1 VLAQRAKESENYMK
15 KDRAPDKDE
24 LRAEYKRSDFP
35 EGLVRGKYAKRM
47 RESSNVVVLRPEVAQ
62 AFPNEDAVNTA
73 LLSLIELAQKTT
85 RLTLIRRSTG
95 SPQKRASR

>member
-1 VLAQRAKESENYMK
+1 MK

-24 LRAEYKRSDFP
+24 LRGEYKRSDFP

-47 RESSNVVVLRPEVAQ
+47 RESSNVVVLKPEVAQ
-62 AFPNEDAVNTA
+62 VFPNEDAVKTA

-85 RLTLIRRSTG
+85 RLTRRSTG
-95 SPQKRASR
+95 SPKKRASR